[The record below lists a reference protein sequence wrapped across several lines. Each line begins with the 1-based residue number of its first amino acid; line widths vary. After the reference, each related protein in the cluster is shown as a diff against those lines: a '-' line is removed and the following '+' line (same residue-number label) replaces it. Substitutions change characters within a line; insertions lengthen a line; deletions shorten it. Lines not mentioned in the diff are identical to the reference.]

1 MKNHKFIRNQLFAVI
16 AATSFANIAY
26 ADWSIAGNKIL
37 DPNGNP
43 FVYRGINL
51 AEKPTTANMTTL
63 FRDVAATGAN
73 AIRIPV
79 YSSAPSVETLHKY
92 IQLCREN
99 KLVCVLTNMGSTGYG
114 DLTNSS
120 SLVGT
125 SLTWL
130 DSRIKPLLNENADF
144 VIINLANEPAGNDF
158 PSSLYLADM
167 KQTIALVRQLGL
179 KNQIMIEAGGWGQDW
194 QFTMRDNAEQ
204 IMAAD
209 PLKNLVFSVHRY
221 EAYNDPVVI
230 RNYLTSFTARN
241 LPIVV
246 GEFAPK
252 RKYRDGEWK
261 NPFGN
266 SIEVAEDSIMEIA
279 QELGVGYLGWA
290 WAGNRIG
297 FTDLDMVVNW
307 NPLQLTPWG
316 DFFIN
321 SANGIKATSK
331 LATHYSNSNVPP
343 IANFTVS
350 ASSGCMEGKLLLS
363 AQGSYDPDG
372 DQLSYEWS
380 NGARGYSTELTVAS
394 GTSVSATL
402 KVTDATGMSAS
413 FTRDLGLW
421 FFDSCSSHSS
431 SSSSVPVKSSSSIA
445 TFSSSSSSSIRPSSS
460 SSSIRPSSSS
470 SSIRPSSAS
479 SSSRSSSSSL
489 ATTAAC
495 SYVVNSQWSNGFTA
509 AIRIKNTGAQVIN
522 GWDVNWQYSDGSKIT
537 NQWNASLTGSNPYNA
552 KNLSWNSSI
561 QPGQTI
567 EFGFQGSKSAAAA
580 VVPIVRG
587 AVCQ

>member
-1 MKNHKFIRNQLFAVI
+1 MKKHKFILNQLLTVI
-16 AATSFANIAY
+16 AAASFTNIAN

-43 FVYRGINL
+43 FVYRGINV
-51 AEKPTTANMTTL
+51 AEKPTSANVASL

-79 YSSAPSVETLHKY
+79 YSTDTSLEELRSY

-99 KLVCVLTNMGSTGYG
+99 KLVCVLTHMEATGYG
-114 DLTNSS
+114 DLA
-120 SLVGT
+120 SLSNMVNT
-125 SLTWL
+125 SIHWVE
-130 DSRIKPLLNENADF
+130 DAGIKQLLEENQDF

-158 PSSLYLADM
+158 PPLMYLADM
-167 KQTIALVRQLGL
+167 KQAITLVRQLGL
-179 KNQIMIEAGGWGQDW
+179 KNQIMIDGGTWGQDW
-194 QFTMRDNAEQ
+194 QFTMHDNAEQ

-209 PLKNLVFSVHRY
+209 PLKNLIFSVHMY

-266 SIEVAEDSIMEIA
+266 SVEVAEDSIMEIA

-290 WAGNRIG
+290 WAGNRAG

-321 SANGIKATSK
+321 SSNGIKATSK
-331 LATHYSNSNVPP
+331 LATHYFNSNVPP
-343 IANFTVS
+343 IANFTVN
-350 ASSGCMEGKLLLS
+350 ASPGCMEGKLLLS

-394 GTSVSATL
+394 GTSVSVTL

-413 FTRDLGLW
+413 FTRNLGLW
-421 FFDSCSSHSS
+421 FFDSCSSNPSS
-431 SSSSVPVKSSSSIA
+431 SSSSRPSSSVPVKSSSSIA
-445 TFSSSSSSSIRPSSS
+445 DYSSSSSSRSAISSSRSSVSSSSSSIT
-460 SSSIRPSSSS
+460 
-470 SSIRPSSAS
+470 SAS
-479 SSSRSSSSSL
+479 STSS
-489 ATTAAC
+489 AIANAKC
-495 SYVVNSQWSNGFTA
+495 SYVYNSQWNNGFTA
-509 AIRIKNTGAQVIN
+509 AIRIQNISAKPI
-522 GWDVNWQYSDGSKIT
+522 VNWSVNWEYVDGSRVT
-537 NQWNASLTGSNPYNA
+537 NLWNATLSGNNPYTA
-552 KNLSWNSSI
+552 SNLSWNSTI
-561 QPGQTI
+561 QPGQTV
-567 EFGFQGSKSAAAA
+567 EFGFQGSKSVGTA
-580 VVPIVRG
+580 VAPIVRG
-587 AVCQ
+587 AICQ

>member
-1 MKNHKFIRNQLFAVI
+1 MKKHNFIRNNLLAGVV
-16 AATSFANIAY
+16 AAASFSNIA
-26 ADWSIAGNKIL
+26 WAGWAIDGKKIL
-37 DPNGNP
+37 DPNGNQ

-51 AEKPTTANMTTL
+51 AEQPNPNNLQSL
-63 FRDVAATGAN
+63 FRDLAATGAN

-79 YSSAPSVETLHKY
+79 FDSSVDVEKLRSY

-99 KLVCVLTNMGSTGYG
+99 KLVCVLTHMGATGYG
-114 DLTNSS
+114 DLGSYSNMVNA
-120 SLVGT
+120 SLYWIDAG
-125 SLTWL
+125 
-130 DSRIKPLLNENADF
+130 IKQLLEENQDF
-144 VIINLANEPAGNDF
+144 VVINLANEPAGNDY
-158 PSSLYLADM
+158 PPLMYLADM
-167 KQTIALVRQLGL
+167 KQSIALVRQLGL
-179 KNQIMIEAGGWGQDW
+179 KNQIMIDGGTWGQDW

-204 IMAAD
+204 LMAAD
-209 PLKNLVFSVHRY
+209 PLKNLIFSVHMY

-230 RNYLTSFTARN
+230 RNYLSSFTARN
-241 LPIVV
+241 FPIVV

-266 SIEVAEDSIMEIA
+266 SVEVAEESIMEIA

-290 WAGNRIG
+290 WSGNRNG
-297 FTDLDMVVNW
+297 YTDLDMVVNW

-321 SANGIKATSK
+321 SVNGVKATSK
-331 LATHYSNSNVPP
+331 LATHYSNSNSSSSS
-343 IANFTVS
+343 N
-350 ASSGCMEGKLLLS
+350 ASSSQAANLPPVADFTWGYSPGCMQGQFFLS

-372 DQLSYEWS
+372 DQLSFEWS
-380 NGARGYSTELTVAS
+380 NGARGYSTEVTVYS
-394 GTSVSATL
+394 GLAASATL
-402 KVTDATGMSAS
+402 KVTDAKGAS
-413 FTRDLGLW
+413 TSITKSLGTW
-421 FFDSCSSHSS
+421 YFDCGSSRSS
-431 SSSSVPVKSSSSIA
+431 SSSSIPVKSSSSIA
-445 TFSSSSSSSIRPSSS
+445 TFSSSSSSSIK
-460 SSSIRPSSSS
+460 
-470 SSIRPSSAS
+470 PSSAS

-495 SYVVNSQWSNGFTA
+495 SYVVNSQWNNGFTA
-509 AIRIKNTGAQVIN
+509 AIRVKNTGAQVIN

-537 NQWNASLTGSNPYNA
+537 NLWNASLTGSNPYNA

-580 VVPIVRG
+580 AIPIVKG